1 MIRSNHLRRMTPRWA
16 AVVPKKYSFCALSAL
31 AMAFLK
37 SSRSQ
42 LATLPSTVAVDGSGA
57 CYYAGYK
64 IYDGRTEDVKLL
76 VFLDPFSVDE
86 GLVDEQVR
94 GFQLS
99 RRSVH
104 RISVSGA
111 PHRRNRLLVIRLRSD
126 SSGGRHG
133 QGTAGVQDSDWTTT
147 GARRVPKT
155 RSQRSGTSQAERQRE
170 RIGKGFR
177 TVGPDSPF
185 RAERG
190 KEPGHAAEVARGQLS
205 RHGLGVRQRSDA
217 SRATD
222 GYGAGQL

>member
-1 MIRSNHLRRMTPRWA
+1 MTSNSLSFLTHSPSMKALLMNRSGDFSYPA
-16 AVVPKKYSFCALSAL
+16 DQY
-31 AMAFLK
+31 
-37 SSRSQ
+37 
-42 LATLPSTVAVDGSGA
+42 
-57 CYYAGYK
+57 
-64 IYDGRTEDVKLL
+64 TE
-76 VFLDPFSVDE
+76 
-86 GLVDEQVR
+86 
-94 GFQLS
+94 
-99 RRSVH
+99 
-104 RISVSGA
+104 ISISGA

-133 QGTAGVQDSDWTTT
+133 QGAAGVQDSDWTTT

-190 KEPGHAAEVARGQLS
+190 KEPGHAAEVIRGQLS